1 MAGPRTNSLFSIK
14 TSRIKRRRA
23 RVFIQMDLPTGSTKD
38 EQFSMNG
45 IKDEVITWM
54 SVDLLLDNN
63 ETNGDCGNEINQQG

>member
-23 RVFIQMDLPTGSTKD
+23 RIFIQTDLLTGSTRNEKISTNVCTD
-38 EQFSMNG
+38 DDGDVM
-45 IKDEVITWM
+45 TWM

-63 ETNGDCGNEINQQG
+63 ETNDDC

>member
-23 RVFIQMDLPTGSTKD
+23 RIFIQTDLPTGSTRNEEISTNVCTD
-38 EQFSMNG
+38 DDGDVM
-45 IKDEVITWM
+45 TWM

-63 ETNGDCGNEINQQG
+63 ETNGDC